1 MIWHIPL
8 SRTSN
13 PVSPGGFFQRLP
25 PGWSQ
30 REGTWGRNPISSGL
44 PGKVV
49 GNVPKVLG
57 NNAFYALRA
66 RASVGR
72 CSGNSPSEGLCAEV
86 RRGLQGP
93 RKRHCLKLIMARTG
107 GGQARNGHIS
117 SQGPQLSHL
126 LQETAG
132 TVKRQHLGEL
142 SPFVKAFHSCPL
154 LCSLLKPPPAL
165 LGLESRERFP
175 PFALGV
181 SEAQRGAE
189 PGLRPHN

>member
-1 MIWHIPL
+1 M
-8 SRTSN
+8 
-13 PVSPGGFFQRLP
+13 SPGGFFQRLP

-44 PGKVV
+44 PGKVA

-72 CSGNSPSEGLCAEV
+72 CSGNSPSEDLCTAV

-93 RKRHCLKLIMARTG
+93 RKRHHLKLIMARTG

-117 SQGPQLSHL
+117 SWGPQLSHL

-132 TVKRQHLGEL
+132 TVKRQRLGEL
-142 SPFVKAFHSCPL
+142 SPFVKPFHSCPL
-154 LCSLLKPPPAL
+154 LCSLLKPPPDL

-175 PFALGV
+175 PFTLGGN
-181 SEAQRGAE
+181 EAQRVAE
-189 PGLRPHN
+189 PDLRPHN